1 MNYSLYINGVY
12 EDVLEEIRKAQASE
26 PGLICYL
33 QPYASDTIVRLAKSP
48 PTVSDPV
55 TLYISLTSSLP
66 FVSYRTEIIGWE
78 NKFEIDPAH
87 LARLNDHIKKYQPGE
102 TEIYMTGGNNKPSI
116 NLISIRNMERL
127 ETPIHVSSFIKL
139 SNNQPLK
146 PRTTS
151 GGWSYIKELP
161 QWVGSIPRTA
171 VEDEL
176 YQYLDQ
182 QVSASLQ
189 DPKESRAQ
197 RLQSAPKHP
206 ESIQIVSKGFK
217 RNADVIAE
225 VLLRANGHCENCGKE
240 APFKR
245 AKDGTPYLEVHHKIM
260 LSQGGED
267 TVENAIATCP
277 NCHRE
282 LHFGVQDIEI

>member
-12 EDVLEEIRKAQASE
+12 EDVLEEIRKAQASG

-33 QPYASDTIVRLAKSP
+33 QPYASDTIVRLAESP
-48 PTVSDPV
+48 PTASDSV
-55 TLYISLTSSLP
+55 TLYISLTSSLS

-78 NKFEIDPAH
+78 NKGEIDPAR
-87 LARLNDHIKKYQPGE
+87 LAELNNHIKKNQPGE
-102 TEIYMTGGNNKPSI
+102 TEIYMVGGNDKPSI
-116 NLISIRNMERL
+116 NLISVRNMSRL

-139 SNNQPLK
+139 SNNRPLK

-151 GGWSYIKELP
+151 GGWSYVKELP
-161 QWVGSIPRTA
+161 QWVGSLPETA
-171 VEDEL
+171 IEEEL
-176 YQYLDQ
+176 NQNLEQ

-189 DPKESRAQ
+189 SAKESRAQ
-197 RLQSAPKHP
+197 RLLAAPKHP
-206 ESIQIVSKGFK
+206 ETVQIVSKGFK

-225 VLLRANGHCENCGKE
+225 VLLRANGRCEICGKE

-245 AKDGTPYLEVHHKIM
+245 AKDGTPYLEVHHKVM

-267 TVENAIATCP
+267 TVENATATCP

-282 LHFGVQDIEI
+282 LHFGS

>member
-12 EDVLEEIRKAQASE
+12 EDVLEEIRKAQSSE

-33 QPYASDTIVRLAKSP
+33 QPYASSAIVQLAKSP
-48 PTVSDPV
+48 PAESDPV

-66 FVSYRTEIIGWE
+66 FVSYRAKIIGWE
-78 NKFEIDPAH
+78 NKEEIDSF
-87 LARLNDHIKKYQPGE
+87 RLGKLNEHIKKYQPGE
-102 TEIYMTGGNNKPSI
+102 KEIYMVGGNGKPSI
-116 NLISIRNMERL
+116 NLISVRNMERP
-127 ETPIHVSSFIKL
+127 ETPIHVSSFVKL
-139 SNNQPLK
+139 SNSRPLK

-151 GGWSYIKELP
+151 GGWSYVKELP
-161 QWVGSIPRTA
+161 HWVGSTPVVA

-176 YQYLDQ
+176 YQDLEQ
-182 QVSASLQ
+182 QVSAALES
-189 DPKESRAQ
+189 PKEARAQ
-197 RLQSAPKHP
+197 RLQSAPKYP
-206 ESIQIVSKGFK
+206 ESIQVVSKGFK
-217 RNADVIAE
+217 RNADVVAE
-225 VLLRANGHCENCGKE
+225 VLLRASGFCENCGKE

-245 AKDGTPYLEVHHKIM
+245 ARDGTPYLEVHHKIT

-282 LHFGVQDIEI
+282 LHFGG